1 MAEEDRGILPIL
13 APEAGE
19 ADISTKA
26 LIAAVII
33 FLVVVIVA
41 SAGAWLLIK
50 RWAHIEPSPALP
62 PSPQPTVQT
71 EPSLQ
76 IAPALD
82 LQTLRQ
88 REDRLLRST
97 EWIDQGAGIARIP
110 IEDAMALLVKR
121 ARRDNEPRRNRPG
134 D

>member
-1 MAEEDRGILPIL
+1 
-13 APEAGE
+13 
-19 ADISTKA
+19 
-26 LIAAVII
+26 
-33 FLVVVIVA
+33 
-41 SAGAWLLIK
+41 LIK

>member
-1 MAEEDRGILPIL
+1 MAEEDRGIPPIL
-13 APEAGE
+13 VPEAGE

-71 EPSLQ
+71 EPPLQ

-82 LQTLRQ
+82 LQALRQ
-88 REDRLLRST
+88 REDRLLRGT